1 MGLLLII
8 TIFGLFFWFLFAKDE
23 KPTRDLPSKT
33 TLDLNIDWDKIDD
46 EFVIF
51 DLETTGLKSNKVAVD
66 IVEIGAL
73 KVKKEDL
80 RNGIDATAFQA
91 LLIPHRGGINPEAA
105 RINGITESMIK
116 KDGESAEKVM
126 NEFVEFVGNRK
137 LIAYNVDFDRW
148 FLKRELEH
156 WGIKKTFKYECA
168 YELSKDAFSSLT
180 NYKLAT
186 VAKSLGIQNPQAH
199 RSLGD
204 CITTLWV
211 YLAAK
216 SKL

>member
-1 MGLLLII
+1 MELILII
-8 TIFGLFFWFLFAKDE
+8 ILLGYALLFFTSKSSQSTKE
-23 KPTRDLPSKT
+23 TPSRT
-33 TLDLNIDWDKIDD
+33 TLNLDIDWNKIDD

-51 DLETTGLKSNKVAVD
+51 DLETTGLKSNKTPVD

-73 KVKKEDL
+73 KVRKEDL
-80 RNGIDATAFQA
+80 KNGVDATAFHA

-105 RINGITESMIK
+105 KINGITESMIN
-116 KDGESAEKVM
+116 KDGENAEKVM
-126 NEFVEFVGNRK
+126 REFVEFVGNRK

-148 FLKRELEH
+148 FLKRELAH
-156 WGIKKTFKYECA
+156 WGIKKSFKYECA
-168 YELSKDAFSSLT
+168 YELSKEAFSYLN

-186 VAKSLGIQNPQAH
+186 VAKNLGIQNPQAH